1 MDKRNLTDEDYTKLA
16 LLAIASI
23 NNLEE
28 TDLELF
34 KQEEAKLFA
43 FSDALVDSFLDG
55 MHYNIIIAALYLT
68 FISTVEM
75 FFSTL
80 DSDQQD
86 MLVKPSVLEHL
97 LRGQLTLV
105 IDNSI
110 K

>member
-1 MDKRNLTDEDYTKLA
+1 MSKRNLTDEDYRKLA
-16 LLAIASI
+16 MLAIASI
-23 NNLEE
+23 HNLEE

-43 FSDALVDSFLDG
+43 CSDALVDTIPDG
-55 MHYNIIIAALYLT
+55 INYNIIIAALYLT

-75 FFSTL
+75 FFTTL
-80 DSDQQD
+80 DKEQQD
-86 MLVKPSVLEHL
+86 KMLKPCALEHL
-97 LRGQLTLV
+97 IRGQLTLV